1 MSPPQNRSRVL
12 DRLADY
18 SDESLLKELRRIAS
32 AIGRPFLTL
41 EDVEKHARCRYT
53 LLKQRFGGLTPAL
66 KAAGLNAKEFHCN
79 VTGQSYR
86 SLPDNFPKRPAHV
99 AKPSGDHAPLGG
111 LVRRQE
117 FDQRGEWWKA
127 GAR

>member
-41 EDVEKHARCRYT
+41 EDVEKHACCRYT

-79 VTGQSYR
+79 VTDDDLLRELARIWDLVLTHEGRRPYKDDLVKYKSKYSQGPYYR
-86 SLPDNFPKRPAHV
+86 R
-99 AKPSGDHAPLGG
+99 
-111 LVRRQE
+111 
-117 FDQRGEWWKA
+117 W
-127 GAR
+127 